1 MKKKV
6 ISLLLSAVLML
17 SVIPPIAAETVPQ
30 ENETA
35 AATEP
40 VQPTE
45 AATEIPTEPET
56 QLPTDPAA
64 EAPTDVVRAQN
75 TPSVTGAD
83 EGEKPSPLVSTPKLT
98 AIANIAAGQKI
109 DWSAVKGAPVYRVYI
124 KSGSKWNKLADTTEN
139 TFTNTEVKNLKCYTY
154 TVRCLD
160 EARKNPLS
168 DRDENGI
175 TATFFAAPTIKS
187 VTSKSG
193 AIAINWN
200 AVKGAARYGVFVK
213 QSGKWVRLAVTDKT
227 SWLHKNPTDDTLYAY
242 TVRCINKKGNYCS
255 GFYPDAGSIRYYAP
269 VMIAKVTR
277 GAKNKPVL
285 SWNKTS
291 LHAYIIERKAFR
303 NGGWTV
309 VGTTTNNSFKD
320 NSAAANTL
328 YTYRIT
334 GQNACGDVV
343 TEPVA
348 SMIFYRNGMTA
359 HGKFTT
365 GGGNFIF
372 NKGKLTPGYY
382 TVNKRQYYFNAD
394 TSFAKNGIVG
404 SKKDSYTY
412 ADKYGVCCTSKEIR
426 LAADYLMRYCTGK
439 TMTEKMKSGFAYMA
453 KNYTYQ
459 RIYFDS
465 PKSHNVGSYAV
476 ELFTTKRGTC
486 YRYAA
491 GFACLARLCGYR
503 VRFVNGIVAEYA
515 PHGWTEVYYNG
526 KWRICDPDYQ
536 LPSYHKP
543 AYHAYMMNEHDWD
556 IRTYWKSE
564 LVIKNGKAVWQ

>member
-1 MKKKV
+1 MKKKA

-17 SVIPPIAAETVPQ
+17 SVIPPITAETVPQ
-30 ENETA
+30 EHETVA
-35 AATEP
+35 AAEP

-45 AATEIPTEPET
+45 AATEIPTEPATEPET
-56 QLPTDPAA
+56 QLPTEPAA
-64 EAPTDVVRAQN
+64 EAPTDVERAQN

-83 EGEKPSPLVSTPKLT
+83 EKEKTSPLLSTPKLT

-213 QSGKWVRLAVTDKT
+213 QSGKWVRLGVTDKT
-227 SWLHKNPTDDTLYAY
+227 SYLHKNPTDDTLYEY

-285 SWNKTS
+285 SWNKNS

-334 GQNACGDVV
+334 GQNACGDIV

-372 NKGKLTPGYY
+372 NKGKLTPRLLHRKQAS
-382 TVNKRQYYFNAD
+382 VLFQRRHLLRQKRDRRLKEGRLYLRRQIRRLLYLQRDPPCRRLSDELLYRQD
-394 TSFAKNGIVG
+394 HDRKN
-404 SKKDSYTY
+404 
-412 ADKYGVCCTSKEIR
+412 EIR
-426 LAADYLMRYCTGK
+426 LCLHG
-439 TMTEKMKSGFAYMA
+439 E
-453 KNYTYQ
+453 
-459 RIYFDS
+459 
-465 PKSHNVGSYAV
+465 
-476 ELFTTKRGTC
+476 EL
-486 YRYAA
+486 
-491 GFACLARLCGYR
+491 
-503 VRFVNGIVAEYA
+503 
-515 PHGWTEVYYNG
+515 H
-526 KWRICDPDYQ
+526 
-536 LPSYHKP
+536 LPAH
-543 AYHAYMMNEHDWD
+543 
-556 IRTYWKSE
+556 
-564 LVIKNGKAVWQ
+564 LL